1 RIALQATD
9 DERAERDV
17 VGQDREH
24 PLDRLLELQVLRDLP
39 PELSFQAHRRPLRS
53 PAACHTG
60 EGCKYVT
67 EKPVYFTDC
76 RPLGGRCGP
85 WSPPPGCGTH
95 ARCRAAGCCV
105 GETAPRSAPPRR
117 RRRARAPDRRAAR

>member
-1 RIALQATD
+1 PASDDAGLLPSKQRIQLADRRSMELAARRPRQVAVRVARLADGDRDEPHRIALQATD

-67 EKPVYFTDC
+67 EKPVYF
-76 RPLGGRCGP
+76 
-85 WSPPPGCGTH
+85 
-95 ARCRAAGCCV
+95 
-105 GETAPRSAPPRR
+105 
-117 RRRARAPDRRAAR
+117 